1 VDDPIVT
8 DLLARPRL
16 AALFAARPN
25 VTVDDAIAELH
36 TLGFV
41 QVDVEAT
48 GADRA
53 GRTRP
58 FFKVTVTRRATE
70 RLVSAHGASLL
81 EASCSCLE
89 KALAAVE
96 DECDSLIET
105 CELLLATSS
114 RDDLGGPQA
123 R

>member
-1 VDDPIVT
+1 M
-8 DLLARPRL
+8 
-16 AALFAARPN
+16 
-25 VTVDDAIAELH
+25 VDDAIAELH
-36 TLGFV
+36 TLGSV

-70 RLVSAHGASLL
+70 RLVSARGTSLL

-96 DECDSLIET
+96 DERDSLIEA
-105 CELLLATSS
+105 CELLLTE
-114 RDDLGGPQA
+114 PQA

>member
-1 VDDPIVT
+1 VDDPIVI

-16 AALFAARPN
+16 AALFAASG
-25 VTVDDAIAELH
+25 VTADDAIAELH
-36 TLGFV
+36 TLGSV

-48 GADRA
+48 GADSA

-70 RLVSAHGASLL
+70 RLVSAHGTSLL

-96 DECDSLIET
+96 DERDSLIEA
-105 CELLLATSS
+105 CELLLA
-114 RDDLGGPQA
+114 GPQA

>member
-1 VDDPIVT
+1 MDDPIVIE
-8 DLLARPRL
+8 LLACPRV
-16 AALFAARPN
+16 AARFAASG

-36 TLGFV
+36 TLGSG

-70 RLVSAHGASLL
+70 RLVSARGASLL

-89 KALAAVE
+89 KALTAVE
-96 DECDSLIET
+96 DECHSLIET
-105 CELLLATSS
+105 CELLLATNSP
-114 RDDLGGPQA
+114 DDLGGAQA